1 MTTMRRQ
8 RRRINAFPLPVF
20 RRKNDKKG
28 GGGGSGCRSDSAL
41 PPVGLRRSPSISS
54 SSCLSMSS
62 RSSNKF
68 ASRGRYTL
76 PAREARRAK
85 PWISLFLS
93 NLLLSL
99 LMDCLSIELIV
110 FLAGEKL
117 CYFELII
124 TYYYHFWC
132 LM

>member
-1 MTTMRRQ
+1 VDQ
-8 RRRINAFPLPVF
+8 FI
-20 RRKNDKKG
+20 
-28 GGGGSGCRSDSAL
+28 SGQ
-41 PPVGLRRSPSISS
+41 
-54 SSCLSMSS
+54 
-62 RSSNKF
+62 
-68 ASRGRYTL
+68 
-76 PAREARRAK
+76 
-85 PWISLFLS
+85 

-124 TYYYHFWC
+124 IYYYHFWC